1 MASIDNTSSSN
12 LTTKL
17 SPLIVGQVPDF
28 VQSDHPL
35 FVKFLKNYYEYLE
48 AGELRVTVT
57 IDDLLLETESPPVI
71 VSTVLNFCWEVMN
84 NLGFV
89 ALPKSSTRTLAV
101 ALDVLPV
108 MVSFTVNLPVVPVP
122 SSRTI

>member
-1 MASIDNTSSSN
+1 
-12 LTTKL
+12 
-17 SPLIVGQVPDF
+17 
-28 VQSDHPL
+28 
-35 FVKFLKNYYEYLE
+35 
-48 AGELRVTVT
+48 
-57 IDDLLLETESPPVI
+57 
-71 VSTVLNFCWEVMN
+71 MN

-89 ALPKSSTRTLAV
+89 ALPKSSTRTFAV

>member
-1 MASIDNTSSSN
+1 MVLSVSAYSN
-12 LTTKL
+12 NCWIFCT
-17 SPLIVGQVPDF
+17 GF
-28 VQSDHPL
+28 AR
-35 FVKFLKNYYEYLE
+35 Y
-48 AGELRVTVT
+48 RVTVAV
-57 IDDLLLETESPPVI
+57 EPESPPVM
-71 VSTVLNFCWEVMN
+71 VSPVLNFCWEVMN